1 MSSFQKMKLVEENE
15 LLRLKDKQIRDYNPQ
30 IRSMT
35 FTQSEIDDIL
45 MDNKLSAEEKLLLIN
60 AAEKRYKGIKST
72 LGASSTPQAPVV
84 LAGMSTGLV
93 PKEPAPPLTGLPAVL
108 PGAAAVA
115 AAPDAD
121 DPVTQRVMRGVPV
134 RMKKKA
140 KEMFEYIKDY
150 PDLINF
156 NDKTMEVSIN
166 GQSIKHS
173 NFLDLFRSL
182 YSSRRNYTPVGSAA
196 FLSALS
202 DINAPTS
209 LISNRL
215 ALSDV
220 LDKQNLSQ
228 QIPKMKSFVTKKFSH
243 SAGTKRRRLTASS
256 PPGRL
261 PHILQIYA
269 Q

>member
-1 MSSFQKMKLVEENE
+1 MK
-15 LLRLKDKQIRDYNPQ
+15 
-30 IRSMT
+30 
-35 FTQSEIDDIL
+35 
-45 MDNKLSAEEKLLLIN
+45 
-60 AAEKRYKGIKST
+60 
-72 LGASSTPQAPVV
+72 
-84 LAGMSTGLV
+84 
-93 PKEPAPPLTGLPAVL
+93 
-108 PGAAAVA
+108 
-115 AAPDAD
+115 
-121 DPVTQRVMRGVPV
+121 
-134 RMKKKA
+134 
-140 KEMFEYIKDY
+140 
-150 PDLINF
+150 
-156 NDKTMEVSIN
+156 VSIN

-220 LDKQNLSQ
+220 LNKQNLSQ
-228 QIPKMKSFVTKKFSH
+228 QIPKMKIFVTKKFSH
-243 SAGTKRRRLTASS
+243 SPGTKRRRLTASS

-261 PHILQIYA
+261 PHILQIYV